1 MSRSKRMGTIA
12 VLSGGALFAGL
23 TLAPHAV
30 AVTPATATAS
40 YNCGTWGSGTAT
52 LTATDSGGVKKLKL
66 SSSTITVPAGTTVPP
81 NSITTTIKVKQNGST
96 EVDFSGTVNPAMTG
110 AVTLGPL
117 PQSTGT
123 LAAGDKTDS
132 WVLSGTPSATNWSVK
147 IVTTSPSVTT
157 VYCIATSAQSTAF
170 TW

>member
-81 NSITTTIKVKQNGST
+81 NSITTTIKVKKNGST

>member
-30 AVTPATATAS
+30 AVTPATATAG
-40 YNCGTWGSGTAT
+40 YDCGTWGSGTAT
-52 LTATDSGGVKKLKL
+52 VTATDSGGVKKLKL
-66 SSSTITVPAGTTVPP
+66 SSTAITVPVGTIVPP
-81 NSITTTIKVKQNGST
+81 NSITTTIKVKQNGSG
-96 EVDFSGTVNPAMTG
+96 EVDFSGTVNPSMSS

-123 LAAGDKTDS
+123 LAAGDTTDS
-132 WVLSGTPSATNWSVK
+132 WVLTGTPSADNWSVK
-147 IVTTSPSVTT
+147 IVTSSPSVTT
-157 VYCIATSAQSTAF
+157 VYCIATGPQSSVF